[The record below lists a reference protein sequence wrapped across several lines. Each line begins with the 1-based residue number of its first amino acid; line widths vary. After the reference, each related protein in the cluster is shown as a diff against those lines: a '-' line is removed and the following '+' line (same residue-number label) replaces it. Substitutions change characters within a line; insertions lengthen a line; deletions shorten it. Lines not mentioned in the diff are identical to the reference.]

1 MSKRTT
7 TCTCGCAKPK
17 EVLTATQIENQAILN
32 PENLENRD
40 KILVLSKN
48 INNAYMVKVMSTLTV
63 KDMMTAISNPEV
75 AFLLVE
81 MKEPA
86 APVEPE
92 PENPG
97 TDTENPKEP
106 DTGNGGTD
114 TEPETPDTGG
124 DGGEDGSGK
133 DGEGGEGGQE

>member
-1 MSKRTT
+1 MLTT
-7 TCTCGCAKPK
+7 
-17 EVLTATQIENQAILN
+17 TQIENQTVLSQ
-32 PENLENRD
+32 ENLENKD
-40 KILVLSKN
+40 KIMVLSKN

-63 KDMMTAISNPEV
+63 KTLVEAINDPEV

-97 TDTENPKEP
+97 PDNPEEPKEP
-106 DTGNGGTD
+106 DPGEGSD
-114 TEPETPDTGG
+114 PPETEEPNTG
-124 DGGEDGSGK
+124 E
-133 DGEGGEGGQE
+133 EGAE